1 MYHILSIH
9 SSVDGHLNYFHVLAL
24 VNSAAMN
31 TRAHVTFLITVFAEY
46 ISSTGIAGS
55 HGGSTFTFLRNI
67 HNVLYSGCTNLH
79 SHQQCKRGPFSPHP
93 LQYLFVDFV
102 IMAILTSMR

>member
-46 ISSTGIAGS
+46 ISSTGIDGLHGS
-55 HGGSTFTFLRNI
+55 FIFYFLRD
-67 HNVLYSGCTNLH
+67 LH
-79 SHQQCKRGPFSPHP
+79 AVFHAARRGTVHGAARIRHDLVTKQQQIIRTRWSANNDEDLP
-93 LQYLFVDFV
+93 
-102 IMAILTSMR
+102 